1 MKHVAFP
8 NVLRL
13 RQPQRG
19 VIVKVI
25 QRPQIA
31 EQFAQHAHVKCRNAE
46 PVTGADNM
54 SFDKAKSALQ
64 MLDAGLQGL
73 EAIQSITKIGGDKAA
88 AALAT
93 IDAIV
98 RSVLDGWNGKATPDD
113 VLAELEVL
121 KKGLLSNDATA
132 DEALRKKFD
141 NSTDD

>member
-1 MKHVAFP
+1 
-8 NVLRL
+8 
-13 RQPQRG
+13 
-19 VIVKVI
+19 
-25 QRPQIA
+25 
-31 EQFAQHAHVKCRNAE
+31 
-46 PVTGADNM
+46 M

-64 MLDAGLQGL
+64 MLSVGLHAL
-73 EAIQSITKIGGDKAA
+73 NAIQEAAKIGGDKAA

-98 RSVLDGWNGKATPDD
+98 RSVLDGWNGKATPDE